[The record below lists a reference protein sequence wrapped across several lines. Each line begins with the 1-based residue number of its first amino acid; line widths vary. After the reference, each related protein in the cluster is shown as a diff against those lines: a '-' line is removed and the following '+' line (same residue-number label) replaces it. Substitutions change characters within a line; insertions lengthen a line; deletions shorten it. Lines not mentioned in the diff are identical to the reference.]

1 MDNLSS
7 KNKRIA
13 KNAMFLYIR
22 MFFSMAVS
30 LYTSRVVLSA
40 LGVLDYGIWNVV
52 AGVIAMFSFLN
63 SSMTGATSRFITY
76 ELGKGDGQ
84 RLQSVFS
91 SALTIHLCIAVLI
104 LILGETVGLWFLQN
118 KLVIPEERM
127 FAANIVYQF
136 TILSTMASIL
146 QVPFN
151 ASIMAHEDMDVYA
164 YVEIGNTVLRL
175 GIVLLLM
182 VIPFDKLITYG
193 GLSIAVSILIIS
205 IYVVYCL
212 RRYKGCRLALSADW
226 NTLRP
231 MLSFSGWDLY
241 GNASV
246 MARTQGV
253 NMLLNMFFTATLNAA
268 SGIATQVQ
276 GAIMSFAGNVLQAF
290 RPQVIRSYAE
300 GNRQRMT
307 NLICKASQYTT
318 LLLLFFTIPLCVEI
332 DYVLGL
338 WLGNVP
344 PYAAILCQYT
354 LVFNVFANLSSCVIS
369 GIHATGKI
377 KRPSVIN
384 GTLYLTVI
392 PVTYAAYAN
401 GSEPQVAF
409 AFNVCAVII
418 GMLSNVYTLRLYVS
432 EFSVRT
438 YFVDILAKCSIAA
451 TISIITCYELTQ
463 IMDGC
468 FGRLIAIT
476 LLNGLILIAYTYFII
491 MDGHD
496 RSVIIS
502 KIKSHL

>member
-76 ELGKGDGQ
+76 ELGKGDRQ

-104 LILGETVGLWFLQN
+104 LILGETFGLWFLQN
-118 KLVIPEERM
+118 KLVIPEKRM

-182 VIPFDKLITYG
+182 IIPFDKLITYG
-193 GLSIAVSILIIS
+193 GLSIFVSILIIS

-212 RRYKGCRLALSADW
+212 RRYKGCCLALSADW
-226 NTLRP
+226 KTLRP

-300 GNRQRMT
+300 GNSQRMT

-318 LLLLFFTIPLCVEI
+318 LLLLLFTIPLCVEI

-392 PVTYAAYAN
+392 PVTYAAYTN
-401 GSEPQVAF
+401 GYEPQVAF
-409 AFNVCAVII
+409 AFNVCAVIL
-418 GMLSNVYTLRLYVS
+418 GVLSNIYTLRLYVS
-432 EFSVRT
+432 EFGVRT
-438 YFVDILAKCSIAA
+438 YFVDVLTKCSIAA
-451 TISIITCYELTQ
+451 TISIIACYELTQ
-463 IMDGC
+463 IMDVC

-476 LLNGLILIAYTYFII
+476 LSNGLILIAYTYFII
-491 MDGHD
+491 MDDHD

-502 KIKSHL
+502 KIKSLL